1 MAYSKVEGHDGL
13 VRNESGVVLNI
24 NKEEISSARA
34 RKERWLEEQKEK
46 EQLKKTVERLENDM
60 TDIKSLLSKIA
71 EKI

>member
-13 VRNESGVVLNI
+13 VRNENGVVLNI

-34 RKERWLEEQKEK
+34 RKARWLEEQKEK

>member
-13 VRNESGVVLNI
+13 VRNESGDVLNI
-24 NKEEISSARA
+24 NKEEIASARA
-34 RKERWLEEQKEK
+34 RKARWLEEQKEK